1 MKNIL
6 EIIFVGVNGREC
18 FIIINLYLLYVRIV
32 LYVKVFWDIYLLR
45 DIIYVVYLIYLKI
58 WKNIIF
64 LKVNECLILLKIIEF
79 IWNF

>member
-45 DIIYVVYLIYLKI
+45 DIIYIVYLMYLKI
-58 WKNIIF
+58 RKNIIF
-64 LKVNECLILLKIIEF
+64 FKVNEC
-79 IWNF
+79 

>member
-32 LYVKVFWDIYLLR
+32 LYVKVFWDIYLLG
-45 DIIYVVYLIYLKI
+45 DIV
-58 WKNIIF
+58 
-64 LKVNECLILLKIIEF
+64 
-79 IWNF
+79 

>member
-32 LYVKVFWDIYLLR
+32 LYVKVFWDIYLLG
-45 DIIYVVYLIYLKI
+45 DIIYIVYLMYLKI
-58 WKNIIF
+58 RKNIIF
-64 LKVNECLILLKIIEF
+64 FKVNEC
-79 IWNF
+79 

>member
-32 LYVKVFWDIYLLR
+32 LYVKVFWDIYLLG
-45 DIIYVVYLIYLKI
+45 DIIYIVYLMYLKI
-58 WKNIIF
+58 RKDIIF
-64 LKVNECLILLKIIEF
+64 FKVNEC
-79 IWNF
+79 

>member
-32 LYVKVFWDIYLLR
+32 LYVKVFWDIYLLG
-45 DIIYVVYLIYLKI
+45 DIIYIVYLMYLKI

-64 LKVNECLILLKIIEF
+64 FKVNEC
-79 IWNF
+79 

>member
-32 LYVKVFWDIYLLR
+32 LYVKVFWDIYLLG
-45 DIIYVVYLIYLKI
+45 DIIYIVYLMYLKI
-58 WKNIIF
+58 RKNIIF
-64 LKVNECLILLKIIEF
+64 F
-79 IWNF
+79 

>member
-32 LYVKVFWDIYLLR
+32 LYVKVFWYIYLLG
-45 DIIYVVYLIYLKI
+45 DIIYIVYLMYLKI
-58 WKNIIF
+58 RKNIIF
-64 LKVNECLILLKIIEF
+64 FKVNEC
-79 IWNF
+79 

>member
-32 LYVKVFWDIYLLR
+32 LYVKVFWDIYLLG
-45 DIIYVVYLIYLKI
+45 DIIYIVYLMYLKI
-58 WKNIIF
+58 RKNINF
-64 LKVNECLILLKIIEF
+64 FKVNEC
-79 IWNF
+79 

>member
-32 LYVKVFWDIYLLR
+32 LYVKVFWDIYLLG
-45 DIIYVVYLIYLKI
+45 DISYIVYLMYLKI

-64 LKVNECLILLKIIEF
+64 LKVNEC
-79 IWNF
+79 